1 MSTLLIYLPL
11 EAAVAD
17 TEFDYVITLDG
28 VVISEQGRALA
39 EALPL
44 ATGAERVAVAPA
56 RALSWHRI
64 TLPEGISASSSRLRA
79 VLDGLLEDQLLDE
92 TGRMHFAL
100 PPTLL
105 TGEPQWVVAC
115 DRRWLAMA
123 YQRLQAAGRQVSRV
137 VPEWGPPGHSL
148 RLHVSGEADDPQL
161 LVCGESGVSQMP
173 LAGVSLATLTA
184 LGGDGHEMPQVSQ
197 DVPQGVAPGEGAS
210 DPAAGPGAFAAL
222 PALSVSAEPALVDLT
237 SHALGCPVLPLTREE
252 RWLRAMTSP
261 WDVAKRLQMR
271 KRANRA
277 QLEWLRAPR
286 WRAAR
291 WAAVA
296 VLGLNLV
303 GLNALAWVDRQQ
315 QTAKQDWMAQTLRR
329 NFPQVPAVVDA
340 PAQMARQVQ
349 LLAEASAQ
357 PQPGDLDVMLGVLA
371 QSLPPGQ
378 SLQGVEFN
386 NGQLRLRGLTLPAGQ
401 VASLTSQLQSRGYA
415 LSADA
420 TGALMRPVPARASS
434 NASPSAAPNTA
445 ATGGTNRVAK
455 P

>member
-17 TEFDYVITLDG
+17 TEFDYAITPDG
-28 VVISEQGRALA
+28 VVISEQGRASVDV
-39 EALPL
+39 LPPVP
-44 ATGAERVAVAPA
+44 GAERVAIAPA

-64 TLPEGISASSSRLRA
+64 TLPEGMGAGSGRLRA
-79 VLDGLLEDQLLDE
+79 VLEGLLEDQLLDE
-92 TGRMHFAL
+92 PGRMHFAL

-105 TGEPQWVVAC
+105 AGEPQWVAAC

-173 LAGVSLATLTA
+173 LAGVSLAALTE
-184 LGGDGHEMPQVSQ
+184 LGGDPSG
-197 DVPQGVAPGEGAS
+197 VPPVQPAQPVPEGATQAEPAP
-210 DPAAGPGAFAAL
+210 DPAAAASVAL
-222 PALSVSAEPALVDLT
+222 PSLSVSAEPALVDLT

-252 RWLRAMTSP
+252 RWLRAMASP
-261 WDVAKRLQMR
+261 WDLAKRLQMR
-271 KRANRA
+271 KRANRT

-291 WAAVA
+291 WAALA

-303 GLNALAWVDRQQ
+303 GLNALAWVDRHQQ
-315 QTAKQDWMAQTLRR
+315 NAAQDWMAQTLRR
-329 NFPQVPAVVDA
+329 HFPQVPVAVDV

-357 PQPGDLDVMLGVLA
+357 PLPGDLDVMLGVLA

-378 SLQGVEFN
+378 NLQGIEFA
-386 NGQLRLRGLTLPAGQ
+386 NGQLRLRGLTLPAAQ
-401 VASLTSQLQSRGYA
+401 AASLTSQLQSLGYTF
-415 LSADA
+415 SADA
-420 TGALMRPVPARASS
+420 TGALMRPVPSRASS
-434 NASPSAAPNTA
+434 AATA
-445 ATGGTNRVAK
+445 ATGGANRAAR